1 MNLNTSENN
10 EQLRDRLNR
19 VLPRLQSS
27 DLLNNKGLG
36 NEIGF
41 YIFDYPPEHELE
53 VDAFLKDV
61 ILPSLDKGPTPVRA
75 RHVNLFQLVLDV
87 LNKRDLLDRAVAL
100 QANKG
105 DKEVLRA
112 MKGPLEPAK
121 LAQEL
126 VKDIDLTQTDLV
138 LLTGVGGAYPML
150 RTNTL
155 LSALHPL
162 MGHIPLVVFYPGTYD
177 GTKLRLFNRLSDDN
191 YYRAF
196 RLAV

>member
-1 MNLNTSENN
+1 MNVNTSDNN

-19 VLPRLQSS
+19 VLPRLQSE

-41 YIFDYPPEHELE
+41 YIFDYPPEHKLE

-61 ILPSLDKGPTPVRA
+61 ILPSLDKGPTPVRT

-126 VKDIDLTQTDLV
+126 VKDMDLTQTDLV
-138 LLTGVGGAYPML
+138 LLNGVGSAYPML

-155 LSALHPL
+155 LSTLHPL

>member
-1 MNLNTSENN
+1 M
-10 EQLRDRLNR
+10 
-19 VLPRLQSS
+19 
-27 DLLNNKGLG
+27 
-36 NEIGF
+36 
-41 YIFDYPPEHELE
+41 
-53 VDAFLKDV
+53 

-87 LNKRDLLDRAVAL
+87 LDKRDLLDRAVAL

-138 LLTGVGGAYPML
+138 LLTGVGSAYPML

>member
-1 MNLNTSENN
+1 MNNNTD
-10 EQLRDRLNR
+10 QLRERLNR

-41 YIFDYPPEHELE
+41 YIFDYSPEHELE
-53 VDAFLKDV
+53 VDAFLQDV
-61 ILPSLDKGPTPVRA
+61 ILPSLNKGPTQVRV

-87 LNKRDLLDRAVAL
+87 LNKRDLLERAIAL

-126 VKDIDLTQTDLV
+126 VKSMDLTQTDLV
-138 LLTGVGGAYPML
+138 LLTGVGSAYPML

>member
-1 MNLNTSENN
+1 MNNNTD
-10 EQLRDRLNR
+10 QLRERLNR

-41 YIFDYPPEHELE
+41 YIFDYSPEHELE
-53 VDAFLKDV
+53 VDAFLQDV
-61 ILPSLDKGPTPVRA
+61 ILPSLNKGPTPVRV

-87 LNKRDLLDRAVAL
+87 LNKRDLLERAIAL

-126 VKDIDLTQTDLV
+126 VKSMDLTQTDLV
-138 LLTGVGGAYPML
+138 LLTGVGSAYPML

>member
-19 VLPRLQSS
+19 VLPRLQSG

-41 YIFDYPPEHELE
+41 YIFDYPPEQELE

-87 LNKRDLLDRAVAL
+87 LNKRDLLDRAVAI
-100 QANKG
+100 QVNKG

-126 VKDIDLTQTDLV
+126 VKDIDLSQTDLV
-138 LLTGVGGAYPML
+138 LLTGVGSAYPML

-162 MGHIPLVVFYPGTYD
+162 MGHIPLVAFYPGTYD
-177 GTKLRLFNRLSDDN
+177 GTKLRLFNRLRDDN